1 MDWYYRTHFFT
12 ICVTFDLSG
21 TIVGMMAWIVA
32 KMGTRWMIEI
42 ELIKIQENPNTKVLP
57 RALSALLGNLISMMF
72 ALIGGLLIRYSIF
85 GEIY

>member
-1 MDWYYRTHFFT
+1 
-12 ICVTFDLSG
+12 
-21 TIVGMMAWIVA
+21 MMAWIVA